1 MRKKQLSGEYLAPEV
16 KVVEMRVG
24 QHILQG
30 SFDEVHRKNSDW
42 DQ

>member
-24 QHILQG
+24 QHILQTSLG
-30 SFDEVHRKNSDW
+30 KIDRQDSDW
-42 DQ
+42 D